1 MIQYEQLQRE
11 VIMKISIELVPT
23 NEDKLISEL
32 SLVQAKYPE
41 IDIINIPDLTRY
53 PLRSWTA
60 CGMVKPYY
68 ETAIP
73 HIRAIDF
80 DFNKPLDFI
89 ESLKEHQINDVLVLK
104 GDLPQNMKQSVYTT
118 SSIDLIRRLKS
129 EVKDI
134 KVYGAIDQYRTSMRE
149 EYEYIHYKLNAG
161 VDGFFTQPFFD
172 LRFLEMYLDMLE
184 GNNLY
189 IGLSPVVSQLGA
201 NYWRTKNNVIF
212 PKDFEPT
219 YAWNIDFAK
228 KAMAIIEKAGAN
240 AYFMPIVVDLERYL
254 DGVFER

>member
-1 MIQYEQLQRE
+1 MN
-11 VIMKISIELVPT
+11 ISVELVP
-23 NEDKLISEL
+23 NNQEKLLLEL
-32 SLVQAKYPE
+32 EMIKSNYPKVN
-41 IDIINIPDLTRY
+41 IINIPDLTRY
-53 PLRSWTA
+53 DLRSWTA

-68 ETAIP
+68 DKAIP

-80 DFNKPLDFI
+80 DFNEPLDFV
-89 ESLKEHQINDVLVLK
+89 EELKARDINDVLVLK

-118 SSIDLIRRLKS
+118 SSIDLIRRLKT
-129 EVKDI
+129 ELEGI

-219 YAWNIDFAK
+219 YDWNIDFAK
-228 KAMAIIEKAGAN
+228 KAMKIIEEAGAN
-240 AYFMPIVVDLERYL
+240 IYFMPIVVDLKRYL